1 MKVYENLS
9 IFDII
14 AVLIS
19 SVLRFAV
26 RCVLITVVLKYIAPI
41 CVYNIIEDISTSTS
55 IIAFFAT
62 TTVSVLLI
70 YVIVQILN
78 DIFIDLNKIRY
89 LISGNL
95 IKEYDKDSG
104 KTSYMTIDYYND
116 CILPH
121 LQKQEE
127 Q

>member
-9 IFDII
+9 IFDFIV
-14 AVLIS
+14 VLIS

-41 CVYNIIEDISTSTS
+41 CVYNIIGGISTSTS
-55 IIAFFAT
+55 IITFFAT

-70 YVIVQILN
+70 YVIVQTLN

>member
-41 CVYNIIEDISTSTS
+41 CVYNIIGGISTSTS

-70 YVIVQILN
+70 YVIVQTLN

>member
-41 CVYNIIEDISTSTS
+41 CVYNIIGGISTSTS

>member
-41 CVYNIIEDISTSTS
+41 CVYNIIEGISTSTS

-62 TTVSVLLI
+62 TAVSVLLI

-104 KTSYMTIDYYND
+104 KTSYMTIDYYTD